1 MQAPT
6 DRRLTAWETHF
17 STVATAL
24 ILASIMFTGGTLYKF
39 GNQLT
44 EFAVTMAFA
53 TAKINE
59 LSEEIKA
66 SRETQVTRND
76 FVELRDRV
84 RANEREI
91 ILMKDKIRVR

>member
-1 MQAPT
+1 MPETPT

-44 EFAVTMAFA
+44 EFSVTMAFA

-59 LSEEIKA
+59 LSDEIKA
-66 SRETQVTRND
+66 SRDTQVTRTD
-76 FVELRDRV
+76 FVELRERV
-84 RANEREI
+84 RSNEREI
-91 ILMKDKIRVR
+91 TVLKDKARR